1 LVESQANVYER
12 FLSGMMG
19 KDKKD
24 KKQEEKSEQ
33 PDEDHEDAAGPSF
46 LISIIFSVES
56 CLPLMEKPCLHGN
69 SCQLLCI

>member
-24 KKQEEKSEQ
+24 KKHEEKSEQ
-33 PDEDHEDAAGPSF
+33 PDEDHEDTEGQSCYSVLFSPSSDAF
-46 LISIIFSVES
+46 
-56 CLPLMEKPCLHGN
+56 H
-69 SCQLLCI
+69 